1 MNSSL
6 QVSVHVFEDQVQI
19 SVIVR
24 SMDIEQL
31 NNVAEFLLEQKFGY
45 IPTSDMLMYHHRA
58 RLRDVLG
65 FSFIFR
71 T

>member
-31 NNVAEFLLEQKFGY
+31 NNVGMIAEGLEEDDFPKRSLSVSLVAKSVKYFLDG
-45 IPTSDMLMYHHRA
+45 H
-58 RLRDVLG
+58 
-65 FSFIFR
+65 
-71 T
+71 